1 MLFYFLLFVALSLY
15 ALVQEYKINKKL
27 EDGTN
32 KHSDERKKLL
42 RAWYW
47 QVIQFIVLL
56 IIVVSLGNYFFGS
69 STDLKEWSDNNYI
82 RP

>member
-1 MLFYFLLFVALSLY
+1 MLFYFLLVVALSLY
-15 ALVQEYKINKKL
+15 ALVQEYKINEKL

-42 RAWYW
+42 RKWYW

-69 STDLKEWSDNNYI
+69 STDYSEWNDNNYR

>member
-1 MLFYFLLFVALSLY
+1 MLFYFLLFVAVSLY

-27 EDGTN
+27 EDGTS